1 MVEARVEPTITVV
14 ADVALGPREEEAVL
28 ARVKAAFAFALRA
41 CGWSAPE
48 MIAAAPIELHI
59 AALPRGTAARTS
71 GPREFSVAS
80 DALRRADADGV
91 LAHELTHLQDFRAAR
106 GGLRSIPRY
115 LAEGRALSIGREF
128 RRSLGVCGIDDKR
141 VDAIARLTG
150 EQAAEALDGFRDG
163 SGLRLAR
170 RSGAVFRWMSVSVF
184 FVEFLRTRA
193 HGTGWPDALTRL
205 SRVWERVG
213 RGEGFADGFTGEF
226 SQSLESLEQEFV
238 RFVASTEGDRTARL
252 GRTAYDA
259 TVGQTA
265 CAAAPAP
272 TTPSRKPTR

>member
-1 MVEARVEPTITVV
+1 
-14 ADVALGPREEEAVL
+14 
-28 ARVKAAFAFALRA
+28 
-41 CGWSAPE
+41 
-48 MIAAAPIELHI
+48 
-59 AALPRGTAARTS
+59 
-71 GPREFSVAS
+71 
-80 DALRRADADGV
+80 
-91 LAHELTHLQDFRAAR
+91 
-106 GGLRSIPRY
+106 
-115 LAEGRALSIGREF
+115 
-128 RRSLGVCGIDDKR
+128 
-141 VDAIARLTG
+141 
-150 EQAAEALDGFRDG
+150 
-163 SGLRLAR
+163 
-170 RSGAVFRWMSVSVF
+170 MSVSVF